1 MHFLASVVALFS
13 ALMLVSAIDER
24 VLVKF
29 NDSKGGVDYCKQW
42 KCACVNYQPK
52 DTSYEFAVSGAY
64 CNPGDFQGRNPDSEA
79 KVYCVFTNGKDTKT
93 VNKHIAAATGGTLS
107 S

>member
-29 NDSKGGVDYCKQW
+29 NDSKGGVDYW
-42 KCACVNYQPK
+42 
-52 DTSYEFAVSGAY
+52 
-64 CNPGDFQGRNPDSEA
+64 
-79 KVYCVFTNGKDTKT
+79 
-93 VNKHIAAATGGTLS
+93 
-107 S
+107 